1 MHIAILED
9 QKSLADD
16 LVSLLKK
23 NGHEVSIFGDGLHL
37 VDTLPEELY
46 DMFILDWNVPS
57 MDGFEVLKHI
67 RTELG
72 FEPSVIFLISNDSEA
87 DIVNVLSSGADD
99 YLVKPVRP
107 KELMARINA
116 LVRRSY
122 GSPKK
127 NNFPEAILGYTFS
140 NDERTVEFFDTKVTL
155 TDKEF
160 LLAHYFFS
168 NLERPL
174 IRTHLMMRIWGQSEE
189 GLSRTLDVLVECVR
203 NKLSI
208 DEQSKHV
215 RLAAIHGYGY
225 RLMQVP
231 IETV

>member
-9 QKSLADD
+9 QKLFADD
-16 LVSLLKK
+16 LASLLKK

-37 VDTLPEELY
+37 VDTLPEDLY

-67 RTELG
+67 RTKLG
-72 FEPSVIFLISNDSEA
+72 FKPPVIFLISNDSDA
-87 DIVNVLSSGADD
+87 DTVNVLSSGADD

-122 GSPKK
+122 GAPKK
-127 NNFPEAILGYTFS
+127 NNFPETILGYTFS

-174 IRTHLMMRIWGQSEE
+174 LRTHIMMRIWGQSEE
-189 GLSRTLDVLVECVR
+189 GLSRTLDVLVTCLR
-203 NKLSI
+203 NKLNL

-225 RLMQVP
+225 RLIQVP
-231 IETV
+231 NETV